1 MSEID
6 PITGLPKEISD
17 EFKFS
22 GSTNNIKI
30 YSKEVRDGK
39 TITIIEGVEQ
49 EKADFIAKKLKKSL
63 ACGGTVKNG
72 IIELQGKHE
81 EKVQK
86 LLKELGYEMK
96 AR

>member
-1 MSEID
+1 MRETD
-6 PITGLPKEISD
+6 PITGLPNEIAD

-22 GSTNNIKI
+22 GSPTNNIKI

-39 TITIIEGVEQ
+39 TLTLIEGIDK
-49 EKADFIAKKLKKSL
+49 EKVDLVVKKLKKSL

-81 EKVQK
+81 DKVQK
-86 LLKELGYEMK
+86 LLKELGYLE
-96 AR
+96 